1 MIAAMRSNIP
11 RLAPFVAFNV
21 LVVLF
26 VVIFLLAPVLGH
38 FANRNEEIS
47 ESAAQLAHFR
57 KIMRSAGTLANKP
70 LQGGD
75 PFLPGSE
82 ERVVSADLQASL
94 KAIATNAGV
103 NLLGIRGLPDSR
115 SQQLRMIAVGVEL
128 EGSLPAVRDMI
139 LAIESQTPFLFVTA
153 ASFRS
158 VNEGE
163 EGPIRVEL
171 KVLGAMREA
180 RTSGAPEVG
189 PR

>member
-1 MIAAMRSNIP
+1 MIATERMP
-11 RLAPFVAFNV
+11 RRALFVAFNL

-26 VVIFLLAPVLGH
+26 VVVFLLAPVVGH

-47 ESAAQLAHFR
+47 EGAAQLAHFR
-57 KIMRSAGTLANKP
+57 KIMRATGSNKP
-70 LQGGD
+70 SQGGD

-82 ERVVSADLQASL
+82 ERVASADLQASL

-103 NLLGIRGLPDSR
+103 NLLGIRGLPGSR
-115 SQQLRMIAVGVEL
+115 SQQLRMIAVAVEL
-128 EGSLPAVRDMI
+128 EGSLVAVRDMI
-139 LAIESQTPFLFVTA
+139 LAIEGQVPSLLVITA

-163 EGPIRVEL
+163 EGPIRAEL
-171 KVLGAMREA
+171 KVMGGMREN
-180 RTSGAPEVG
+180 GAPGAIEAD